1 MCEARNDLDHLLI
14 DLESNDS
21 NSVASVL
28 RAIYDSDESEKF
40 MSKLETRILHHDQ
53 EIERM
58 CSAHYKSFIDCIQEL
73 LPIRPNAEGLKRET
87 MEINAE
93 LMKSTDIIQRKAEEL
108 IKARRILVNSSSS
121 IELLKKCLF
130 VLEQYSRFNDQLQE
144 KKYFPALKT
153 LESLERDHLP
163 TVSDFKFAQNICEEI
178 PKFRLVIKEAST
190 KDLNDFLEGLL
201 IKSQKIGEI
210 VLRSAVKQQ
219 NFDDYEQLFDRESQT
234 NDTTPSINKNTAIDN
249 DTATIDEGLHNLSLS
264 YSSKSST
271 PNSRISQ
278 TSTTVTKPAS
288 SKKRRAPQPPGMGSS
303 ENRTQNN
310 SKSLQNSRRDSAK
323 NGSGELSALSLVDFC
338 PVYRGLHIFSNLGFR
353 EQFDNYYR
361 EQRQKQS
368 RLAFSPPTNMSR
380 SITAY
385 HDYFS
390 SVVGFFVIED
400 HLMGT
405 TKDFIQYDYLNE
417 LWQNAVQS
425 MTVSLRHHAK
435 LCQDAYLMLKIKKL
449 MMLFTFTI
457 RNYGHNTDALAEI
470 LITIREQ
477 YNEILMN
484 QWREKFEEIFKQD
497 SYHPLEVQNNE
508 EYLQAVGAL
517 SFFETDSV
525 HFPKKF
531 PFSLFVPKVYEE
543 VRSFIEQS
551 LKFSQDL
558 NSSQSDV
565 ENMVRKSTNQLLTQ
579 TLGSCLTALINDSSL
594 KLLQLIQITINTNY
608 LEDAMQFL
616 DDHITYQI
624 SKSMS
629 GLSSCYSMSSEDN
642 PEPMNDPNYLHG
654 DRNRNGSTN
663 HQFAFKSNHV
673 PSRNQSNQMIT
684 LVDNNSNALNNTQ
697 VKLQGK
703 SMFKDARAEAESQI
717 YRKLNDQIDEFLSL
731 ADYDWTLSEPNGQ
744 ASSFI
749 SDLIAWLKSTFQA
762 FTNLPQRVAQGACMS
777 ACKHIAQ
784 SLRDILLSDDVK
796 SLSIGGLEQFNLD
809 LIQCEVFAGSEPVR
823 GFKEGD
829 LQMAFAELRQL
840 CDLFIYEDYSTYMSD
855 MGKQQNKYLRVT
867 TATALI
873 LVDKLREFDRKKT
886 VFALKKNDKQKLR
899 DTFAKNLRQ
908 VQQQQTL
915 QNQQYQQQS

>member
-1 MCEARNDLDHLLI
+1 MSNERTIDQLKGGGTAKQLWYGGSPTALDQTLTDWLSKADH
-14 DLESNDS
+14 
-21 NSVASVL
+21 
-28 RAIYDSDESEKF
+28 DSDQTEEFMEKLK
-40 MSKLETRILHHDQ
+40 STILHHDQ

-58 CSAHYKSFIDCIQEL
+58 CSAHYKSFISCIQEL
-73 LPIRPNAEGLKRET
+73 LQVRPNAEDLKRET
-87 MEINAE
+87 LEINAE
-93 LMKSTDIIQRKAEEL
+93 LMKSTDNIQRKAEEL
-108 IKARRILVNSSSS
+108 IRARRILVNSSSS
-121 IELLKKCLF
+121 IELLKKCLV
-130 VLEQYSRFNDQLQE
+130 VLEQYSGFSTQLQE

-153 LESLERDHLP
+153 LETLQRDYLP
-163 TVSDFKFAQNICEEI
+163 TVSSYRFAQNMCKEI
-178 PKFRLVIKEAST
+178 PKFRLIIKEAAT

-210 VLRSAVKQQ
+210 VLRSAAKQQ
-219 NFDDYEQLFDRESQT
+219 NFDDYEQLFDRELHLEDSSQST
-234 NDTTPSINKNTAIDN
+234 FESSCDTVDYSNNISMSKFAKSTPKPSN
-249 DTATIDEGLHNLSLS
+249 
-264 YSSKSST
+264 ST
-271 PNSRISQ
+271 PN
-278 TSTTVTKPAS
+278 TSNGPKPAS
-288 SKKRRAPQPPGMGSS
+288 SKKRRAPQPPGMVPSDGTVQSTSS
-303 ENRTQNN
+303 L
-310 SKSLQNSRRDSAK
+310 KSVSSMRRDSAK

-338 PVYRGLHIFSNLGFR
+338 PVYRGLHIFTNLGFR
-353 EQFDNYYR
+353 EEFDKYYR
-361 EQRQKQS
+361 DQRQKQS
-368 RLAFSPPTNMSR
+368 RLAFSPPINMSR
-380 SITAY
+380 SISAY

-405 TKDFIQYDYLNE
+405 TKDFIHLDYWNE
-417 LWQNAVQS
+417 LWQNAIQQ
-425 MTVSLRHHAK
+425 MTISLKQHAK
-435 LCQDAYLMLKIKKL
+435 LCTDASLMLKIKKL

-470 LITIREQ
+470 FITIREQ

-484 QWREKFEEIFKQD
+484 QWRDKFEEIFRQD

-525 HFPKKF
+525 NFPKKF

-543 VRSFIEQS
+543 MRSFIEQS

-558 NSSQSDV
+558 NSSQADV

-579 TLGSCLTALINDSSL
+579 TLGSCLTELINDSSL

-624 SKSMS
+624 SKS
-629 GLSSCYSMSSEDN
+629 
-642 PEPMNDPNYLHG
+642 
-654 DRNRNGSTN
+654 
-663 HQFAFKSNHV
+663 
-673 PSRNQSNQMIT
+673 
-684 LVDNNSNALNNTQ
+684 LVDSNTNKVNNTQ
-697 VKLQGK
+697 IKLQGK
-703 SMFKDARAEAESQI
+703 SIFKDARAEAESQI
-717 YRKLNDQIDEFLSL
+717 YRKLNQQIDEFLSL
-731 ADYDWTLSEPNGQ
+731 ANYDWTLAEATGQ

-784 SLRDILLSDDVK
+784 SMRDLLLSDDVK
-796 SLSIGGLEQFNLD
+796 ALSLGSLEQFNLD
-809 LIQCEVFAGSEPVR
+809 LLQCEVFAGSEPVR

-840 CDLFIYEDYSTYMSD
+840 CDLFLYEDYSTFMCD
-855 MGKQQNKYLRVT
+855 MGKQQNRYLRVT

-873 LVDKLREFDRKKT
+873 VVDKLREFDRKKT
-886 VFALKKNDKQKLR
+886 VFALKKNDIQKLR

-915 QNQQYQQQS
+915 QNQQYQQQSYK

>member
-1 MCEARNDLDHLLI
+1 MVETSNDL
-14 DLESNDS
+14 DLESNDV
-21 NSVASVL
+21 VATVL
-28 RAIYDSDESEKF
+28 RAIHDKEKY
-40 MSKLETRILHHDQ
+40 MNKLETKILQHDQ

-73 LPIRPNAEGLKRET
+73 LQVRPNAEGLKRET
-87 MEINAE
+87 IEINSE
-93 LMKSTDIIQRKAEEL
+93 LMKSTDVIQRKAEEL

-130 VLEQYSRFNDQLQE
+130 VLEQYTRFNDQLQE
-144 KKYFPALKT
+144 KRYFPALKT
-153 LESLERDHLP
+153 LESLEREHLP
-163 TVSDFKFAQNICEEI
+163 TVSGYRFAQNMCKEI
-178 PKFRLVIKEAST
+178 PKFRIIIKEAST

-201 IKSQKIGEI
+201 IKSQKIGEA
-210 VLRSAVKQQ
+210 VLRSAAKQQ
-219 NFDDYEQLFDRESQT
+219 NLDDYDQLFDRESQA
-234 NDTTPSINKNTAIDN
+234 DSFSSSSTPLMSNQSSNINTAIV
-249 DTATIDEGLHNLSLS
+249 
-264 YSSKSST
+264 SST
-271 PNSRISQ
+271 
-278 TSTTVTKPAS
+278 TAKPAS
-288 SKKRRAPQPPGMGSS
+288 SKKRRAPQPPGSTASS
-303 ENRTQNN
+303 GINQNVN
-310 SKSLQNSRRDSAK
+310 NKSLSNVRRDSAK
-323 NGSGELSALSLVDFC
+323 NGSGEFSALSFVDFC
-338 PVYRGLHIFSNLGFR
+338 PVYRGLHIFTNLNLR
-353 EQFDNYYR
+353 KEFDVYYR

-380 SITAY
+380 SISAY

-390 SVVGFFVIED
+390 SVIGFFVIED

-405 TKDFIQYDYLNE
+405 TKDFIRSDYLNE
-417 LWQNAVQS
+417 LWQSAIQS
-425 MTVSLRHHAK
+425 MTVSLKQHAK
-435 LCQDAYLMLKIKKL
+435 LCLDASLMLKIKKL

-457 RNYGHNTDALAEI
+457 RNYGHNTDPLAEI

-484 QWREKFEEIFKQD
+484 QWGEKFKEIFHQD
-497 SYHPLEVQNNE
+497 SYHPLEVYNNE
-508 EYLQAVGAL
+508 EYLQTVGAL

-525 HFPKKF
+525 NFPKKF

-543 VRSFIEQS
+543 VRSFIEHS

-629 GLSSCYSMSSEDN
+629 GLSSCYSLSCE
-642 PEPMNDPNYLHG
+642 ENDPGSSNQSQSSV
-654 DRNRNGSTN
+654 RNGSN
-663 HQFAFKSNHV
+663 NQFALGPHRSS
-673 PSRNQSNQMIT
+673 SRSQNNQLNA
-684 LVDNNSNALNNTQ
+684 LVDNNSNAINSSQ

-731 ADYDWTLSEPNGQ
+731 AGYDWTLTEPNGQ

-796 SLSIGGLEQFNLD
+796 ALSLGGLEQFNLD
-809 LIQCEVFAGSEPVR
+809 LIQCEVFAGSEPVK

-840 CDLFIYEDYSTYMSD
+840 CDLFLYEDYSTYMSD

-873 LVDKLREFDRKKT
+873 VVDKLREYDRKKT

>member
-1 MCEARNDLDHLLI
+1 MVESRNDLDHLLI

-21 NSVASVL
+21 NSVATVL

-40 MSKLETRILHHDQ
+40 MSKLRTRILHHDQ

-58 CSAHYKSFIDCIQEL
+58 CSAHYKSFIDCIKEL
-73 LPIRPNAEGLKRET
+73 LQVRPNAEQIKKET

-93 LMKSTDIIQRKAEEL
+93 LMKSTESLQRKAEEL

-130 VLEQYSRFNDQLQE
+130 VLEQYSRFSDQLSE
-144 KKYFPALKT
+144 KRYFPALKT
-153 LESLERDHLP
+153 LESLERDQLP
-163 TVSDFKFAQNICEEI
+163 TVSNYRFAQSMCKEI
-178 PKFRLVIKEAST
+178 PKFRLIIKEQST

-210 VLRSAVKQQ
+210 VLQSAAKQQ
-219 NFDDYEQLFDRESQT
+219 NLDDYDKLIEKDPRRDSSFDPSTSSPPGSRKPSN
-234 NDTTPSINKNTAIDN
+234 NDLSDVLRDSGKSYSNTSASNSLTSSSPSI
-249 DTATIDEGLHNLSLS
+249 
-264 YSSKSST
+264 
-271 PNSRISQ
+271 
-278 TSTTVTKPAS
+278 TKPAS
-288 SKKRRAPQPPGMGSS
+288 SKKRRAPQPPGF
-303 ENRTQNN
+303 ENVDPKTNN
-310 SKSLQNSRRDSAK
+310 ADSKHSLMDLRRDST
-323 NGSGELSALSLVDFC
+323 NQIPGESNALSLIDFC
-338 PVYRGLHIFSNLGFR
+338 PVYRGLHIFTNLGYR
-353 EQFDNYYR
+353 NQFDEYYR

-368 RLAFSPPTNMSR
+368 RLAFTPPANMSR
-380 SITAY
+380 SISAY

-390 SVVGFFVIED
+390 SVIGFFVIED

-405 TKDFIQYDYLNE
+405 TKGFIKPEYLGE
-417 LWQNAVQS
+417 LWQSAIQS
-425 MTVSLRHHAK
+425 MTSSLKHHAK
-435 LCQDAYLMLKIKKL
+435 LCRDATLMLKIKKL

-457 RNYGHNTDALAEI
+457 KNYGHNTDALAEI

-484 QWREKFEEIFKQD
+484 QWRDRFEDIFHQD
-497 SYHPLEVQNNE
+497 SYHPLVVHNNE
-508 EYLQAVGAL
+508 EYLRTVGAL

-525 HFPKKF
+525 NFPKKF

-543 VRSFIEQS
+543 VRNFIEQS

-558 NSSQSDV
+558 NSSQGDV
-565 ENMVRKSTNQLLTQ
+565 ENMVRRSTNQLLTQ
-579 TLGSCLTALINDSSL
+579 TLGSCLTKLINDSSL

-616 DDHITYQI
+616 DDHVTYQI

-629 GLSSCYSMSSEDN
+629 GLSSCYLSMDSDDKSAN
-642 PEPMNDPNYLHG
+642 SNTHV
-654 DRNRNGSTN
+654 TN
-663 HQFAFKSNHV
+663 KHSNHLK
-673 PSRNQSNQMIT
+673 SIQEYSQATRT
-684 LVDNNSNALNNTQ
+684 NSMGASFVGNGAISGENDAQ
-697 VKLQGK
+697 VKLQGR

-717 YRKLNDQIDEFLSL
+717 YRKLNDQIDEFLGL
-731 ADYDWTLSEPNGQ
+731 ADYDWTRAEATGQ
-744 ASSFI
+744 ASSHI
-749 SDLIAWLKSTFQA
+749 SDLIAWLKSNFEA
-762 FTNLPQRVAQGACMS
+762 FTNLPEPVAQGACMS

-784 SLRDILLSDDVK
+784 SLRDMLLSEEVK
-796 SLSIGGLEQFNLD
+796 SLSLGALEQFNLD
-809 LIQCEVFAGSEPVR
+809 LMQCEVFAGSEPVK

-840 CDLFIYEDYSTYMSD
+840 CDLFLYEDYSTYMSD

-867 TATALI
+867 TATALNV
-873 LVDKLREFDRKKT
+873 VDKLREYDRKKT

-908 VQQQQTL
+908 VQQQQNL
-915 QNQQYQQQS
+915 QNQQYQQQA

>member
-1 MCEARNDLDHLLI
+1 VLQNPPKTCTLKDLPIVNKTKVKMVEARNDLDHLLI

-21 NSVASVL
+21 NSVATVL

-40 MSKLETRILHHDQ
+40 MDKLEARILNHDQ

-73 LPIRPNAEGLKRET
+73 LQVRPNAEGLKRET
-87 MEINAE
+87 MDINGE

-121 IELLKKCLF
+121 IELIKNCLF

-153 LESLERDHLP
+153 LESLELDHLP
-163 TVSDFKFAQNICEEI
+163 TVSSYRFAQNMCKEI
-178 PKFRLVIKEAST
+178 PKFRVIIKEAST
-190 KDLNDFLEGLL
+190 KDLNQFLEGLL
-201 IKSQKIGEI
+201 MKSQRIGEI
-210 VLRSAVKQQ
+210 ILRSAAKQQ
-219 NFDDYEQLFDRESQT
+219 NLDDYDQLFERNLHPADGLSTNPVSSQASSVT
-234 NDTTPSINKNTAIDN
+234 ISSTSTPSK
-249 DTATIDEGLHNLSLS
+249 L
-264 YSSKSST
+264 
-271 PNSRISQ
+271 
-278 TSTTVTKPAS
+278 AS
-288 SKKRRAPQPPGMGSS
+288 SKKRRAPQPPGSS
-303 ENRTQNN
+303 SSDSN
-310 SKSLQNSRRDSAK
+310 STTKSLVNARRDSAK
-323 NGSGELSALSLVDFC
+323 DGSGELSALSLVDFC
-338 PVYRGLHIFSNLGFR
+338 PVYRGLHIFTNLGFR
-353 EQFDNYYR
+353 DQFDQYYR
-361 EQRQKQS
+361 EQRQQQS

-380 SITAY
+380 SISGY

-390 SVVGFFVIED
+390 SVIGFFVIED

-405 TKDFIQYDYLNE
+405 TKDFIRPDYLNG
-417 LWQNAVQS
+417 LWQNAIHS
-425 MTVSLRHHAK
+425 MTVSLKQHAK
-435 LCQDAYLMLKIKKL
+435 LCRDASLMLKIKKL

-457 RNYGHNTDALAEI
+457 RNYGHNTEALAEI

-477 YNEILMN
+477 YNEILMD
-484 QWREKFEEIFKQD
+484 QWREKFEDIFHQD
-497 SYHPLEVQNNE
+497 SYHPLEVHNNE

-517 SFFETDSV
+517 SFFETDNV
-525 HFPKKF
+525 NFPKKF

-558 NSSQSDV
+558 NSSQADV
-565 ENMVRKSTNQLLTQ
+565 ENMVRKSTNQLLTR
-579 TLGSCLTALINDSSL
+579 TLGSCLTTLINDSSL

-629 GLSSCYSMSSEDN
+629 GISSCYSLSPGENLGTAGVGSEYSNTSARDPSGSSKDAATN
-642 PEPMNDPNYLHG
+642 QFNLSV
-654 DRNRNGSTN
+654 NRSSRE
-663 HQFAFKSNHV
+663 QASAR
-673 PSRNQSNQMIT
+673 PST
-684 LVDNNSNALNNTQ
+684 LVDNNSNALDDAQ

-717 YRKLNDQIDEFLSL
+717 YKKLNDQIDEFLSL
-731 ADYDWTLSEPNGQ
+731 ADYDWTLAEPNGQ

-784 SLRDILLSDDVK
+784 SLRNLLLSDDVK
-796 SLSIGGLEQFNLD
+796 ALSLGSLEQFNLD
-809 LIQCEVFAGSEPVR
+809 LIQCEVFAGSEPVK

-840 CDLFIYEDYSTYMSD
+840 CDLFLYEDYSTYMSD

-867 TATALI
+867 TATALVV
-873 LVDKLREFDRKKT
+873 VDKLRENDRKKT

-908 VQQQQTL
+908 VHQQQTIHKHNL
-915 QNQQYQQQS
+915 T

>member
-1 MCEARNDLDHLLI
+1 MGDLEHSLI
-14 DLESNDS
+14 DLESNDP
-21 NSVASVL
+21 NSVATVL

-40 MSKLETRILHHDQ
+40 ISKLKTRISHHDQ

-73 LPIRPNAEGLKRET
+73 LQIRPNADGLKRET
-87 MEINAE
+87 MEINAD
-93 LMKSTDIIQRKAEEL
+93 LMKSTDTIQRKAEEL
-108 IKARRILVNSSSS
+108 IKARRILVNSSSC

-163 TVSDFKFAQNICEEI
+163 TVSTYRFAQNMCKEI
-178 PKFRLVIKEAST
+178 PKFRLIIKEAST

-201 IKSQKIGEI
+201 IKSQEIGEI
-210 VLRSAVKQQ
+210 VLERG
-219 NFDDYEQLFDRESQT
+219 
-234 NDTTPSINKNTAIDN
+234 KN
-249 DTATIDEGLHNLSLS
+249 
-264 YSSKSST
+264 
-271 PNSRISQ
+271 
-278 TSTTVTKPAS
+278 AS
-288 SKKRRAPQPPGMGSS
+288 
-303 ENRTQNN
+303 E
-310 SKSLQNSRRDSAK
+310 
-323 NGSGELSALSLVDFC
+323 ELIEFC
-338 PVYRGLHIFSNLGFR
+338 PVYQGLHIFTNLGFR

-368 RLAFSPPTNMSR
+368 RLAFSPPANMG
-380 SITAY
+380 SISDY
-385 HDYFS
+385 HYYFS
-390 SVVGFFVIED
+390 SIVGFFVIED

-405 TKDFIQYDYLNE
+405 TRDFIQYDYLNE

-425 MTVSLRHHAK
+425 MTISLKHHAK
-435 LCQDAYLMLKIKKL
+435 LCQDASLMLEIKEL
-449 MMLFTFTI
+449 MMKFTFTM

-543 VRSFIEQS
+543 VKSFIEQS

-558 NSSQSDV
+558 NSPQSDV
-565 ENMVRKSTNQLLTQ
+565 ENMVRKSTNQLLTK
-579 TLGSCLTALINDSSL
+579 TLSSCLTALINDSSL

-629 GLSSCYSMSSEDN
+629 LSTHR
-642 PEPMNDPNYLHG
+642 P
-654 DRNRNGSTN
+654 
-663 HQFAFKSNHV
+663 
-673 PSRNQSNQMIT
+673 
-684 LVDNNSNALNNTQ
+684 Q

-703 SMFKDARAEAESQI
+703 SMFQDARAEAESQI

-796 SLSIGGLEQFNLD
+796 YLSIGGLEQFNLD

-829 LQMAFAELRQL
+829 LQMAFAELRQI

-873 LVDKLREFDRKKT
+873 IVDKLRECDRKKT

-908 VQQQQTL
+908 IQQQQTL
-915 QNQQYQQQS
+915 QNSSGAHKGVST